1 MAHRGRKVAAAL
13 AFVLLALALA
23 VVSVAAA
30 SGRAREGE
38 FSGAFALR
46 GTHGFKV
53 IGLIAA
59 KAGDVQLLLSVGRRH
74 EGATYVVQGTRSGEE
89 FDFELGALGKVEVE
103 AQPTGHTETVR
114 PKCGKPF
121 TLEGSTF
128 VGTIEFHGEEGF
140 TEAEAQRTGLR
151 YDLLADEVCGL
162 FIQGE
167 DFGVGIPG
175 ARLRV
180 SRKRGP
186 ELQINQNHPG
196 AAVRYEAQ
204 ITESHPGLTIHR
216 STGGHLPG
224 GAFKFD
230 PTLTKASFGP
240 GAPFTGSAT
249 YRGFAPP
256 RGTHVA
262 HGTWRGNLKVDF
274 PGRAA
279 VPLTGPGFKA
289 AIIHANRT
297 ESGV

>member
-1 MAHRGRKVAAAL
+1 MANCRRKCAAAL
-13 AFVLLALALA
+13 ASVVLTLTL
-23 VVSVAAA
+23 VSVAAA
-30 SGRAREGE
+30 SGWEGE
-38 FSGAFALR
+38 FSGVFALR
-46 GTHGFKV
+46 GTHGYKV
-53 IGLIAA
+53 TGLIDA
-59 KAGDVQLLLSVGRRH
+59 KAGDVQLFLSVSRRH

-89 FDFELGALGKVEVE
+89 FDFDLGALGKVEVE

-121 TLEGSTF
+121 ALEGSTF
-128 VGTIEFHGEEGF
+128 VGTIEFRGEEGF
-140 TEAEAQRTGLR
+140 TEARAQRTKLR
-151 YDLLADEVCGL
+151 YDLLADDVCG
-162 FIQGE
+162 FSIQGE
-167 DFGVGIPG
+167 DFGAGIPG

-196 AAVRYEAQ
+196 APVRYEAQ

-230 PTLTKASFGP
+230 PTLTRATFGP
-240 GAPFTGSAT
+240 GAPFTGSAA
-249 YRGFAPP
+249 YRGFAPS

-262 HGTWRGNLKVDF
+262 QGTWRGNLTVDF
-274 PGRAA
+274 PGHTA

-297 ESGV
+297 ESNS